1 MKLKRTMEMAM
12 VVAGGLVVSGVVSGA
27 GSVAVAQDA
36 PAPMARSEQT
46 QVALAAGTVI
56 LGAMSSGLD
65 SKKAKAGDT
74 FTARTTQALK
84 SGDGRTIMPRGTKLQ
99 GHVTQAEA
107 RNKGGTASTLGLQ
120 FDKAILKDGTEIPLN
135 VVVQAIAARS
145 SGPIDPGTRESDA
158 EMPKTAQTSPMAG
171 RTPPPT
177 TAPGGAS
184 GDAAGGGGGASGP
197 SLDARSRGAVGMK
210 GITLDAAQ
218 AENRGVTVVSSNGKS
233 VKLDDGVEV
242 VLVAQ

>member
-1 MKLKRTMEMAM
+1 MIAGTVCRHLFCVRVFLVCRGGGPCCSFLAGGRFPKMKLKRTMEMAM

-99 GHVTQAEA
+99 GHV
-107 RNKGGTASTLGLQ
+107 
-120 FDKAILKDGTEIPLN
+120 
-135 VVVQAIAARS
+135 
-145 SGPIDPGTRESDA
+145 
-158 EMPKTAQTSPMAG
+158 
-171 RTPPPT
+171 
-177 TAPGGAS
+177 
-184 GDAAGGGGGASGP
+184 
-197 SLDARSRGAVGMK
+197 
-210 GITLDAAQ
+210 
-218 AENRGVTVVSSNGKS
+218 
-233 VKLDDGVEV
+233 
-242 VLVAQ
+242 